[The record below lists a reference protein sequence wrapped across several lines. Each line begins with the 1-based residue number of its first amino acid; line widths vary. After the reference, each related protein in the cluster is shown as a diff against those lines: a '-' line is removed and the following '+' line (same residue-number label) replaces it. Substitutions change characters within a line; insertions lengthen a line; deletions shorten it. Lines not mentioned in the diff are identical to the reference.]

1 MNVLHDEVAVIS
13 EGTSVAVLAPAESLA
28 RATGNSQTGDGRQ
41 RKGSAMNEVDLDF
54 VDRYVAL
61 WNEPDA
67 DVRRRT
73 IEELWAPD
81 GSNYTP
87 AMQAVGYEALDA
99 RVTSAYETY
108 VGSGKYTF
116 RPHVPAVGHHGVVK
130 VIWEMVT
137 DPEEE
142 IASIGI
148 EFLVLDDQGRIAS
161 DHQFIVQ

>member
-1 MNVLHDEVAVIS
+1 
-13 EGTSVAVLAPAESLA
+13 
-28 RATGNSQTGDGRQ
+28 
-41 RKGSAMNEVDLDF
+41 MNEVNLDF

-67 DVRRRT
+67 VSRRRT

-81 GSNYTP
+81 GTNCTQS
-87 AMQAVGYEALDA
+87 MRAVGYDALDV
-99 RVTSAYETY
+99 RVTSAFEDY
-108 VGSGKYTF
+108 VGSGKFTF
-116 RPHVPAVGHHGVVK
+116 RSHLPPVGHHDTVK
-130 VIWEMVT
+130 VTWEMVT
-137 DPEEE
+137 VPEEE